1 MTTLQTD
8 TCKCPVCEAVFMV
21 RSVDSC
27 GSHGCDS
34 DFRPHYWG
42 PDPLEHFVHSCEA
55 CGFSGYP
62 ANYAEGVS
70 EGVIRKIRKFLTPRT
85 RDLTRAH
92 APFFRYEF
100 MALIYEWEDRNSLDV
115 ADSFLRASWVARAR
129 KNREKERLYQ
139 REAVRRFEEALEIGE
154 CPDQEQR
161 AVVSY
166 LVGDLHRRLN
176 RRRRAETWFHRAREE
191 HELLGPGEDPA
202 TSDSYPWLGDQIRR
216 QLDAPSDRMD

>member
-1 MTTLQTD
+1 MTTLHTE
-8 TCKCPVCEAVFMV
+8 TRLCPVCEAVFPV
-21 RSVDSC
+21 HCVESF

-42 PDPLEHFVHSCEA
+42 PDPLEHFVHSCPD
-55 CGFSGYP
+55 CGFSGY
-62 ANYAEGVS
+62 AENFDDGAS
-70 EGVIRKIRKFLTPRT
+70 EVVIRKIRKFLTPRT
-85 RDLTRAH
+85 RDLSR
-92 APFFRYEF
+92 PNSSFFRYEF
-100 MALIYEWEDRNSLDV
+100 MALIYEWEDRDSLDV
-115 ADSFLRASWVARAR
+115 ADSFLRASWVARAN

-154 CPDQEQR
+154 CSDQQQR

-191 HELLGPGEDPA
+191 FEMVSGCDESHG
-202 TSDSYPWLGDQIRR
+202 WLGDQIRR
-216 QLDAPSDRMD
+216 QLDSPGDAMD